1 MPGES
6 HGCDVKKRLYLHDSS
21 PKVNLNMIVR
31 SMTLN
36 YRVYQAPDDINCIF
50 DAHELLWSACLTRD
64 TYIVY
69 ALFKMS
75 F

>member
-1 MPGES
+1 
-6 HGCDVKKRLYLHDSS
+6 
-21 PKVNLNMIVR
+21 MIVR